1 MERVKTYSKIDMYL
15 SKTYKVIFHNDD
27 KTTFEF
33 VALCLMNIFDK
44 SIIEATD
51 LTLAVDKNGFCIA
64 GTGYTKDIAETKKS
78 QVIELAKINGFP
90 FQVSIEEE

>member
-1 MERVKTYSKIDMYL
+1 
-15 SKTYKVIFHNDD
+15 
-27 KTTFEF
+27 
-33 VALCLMNIFDK
+33 MNIFDK

-78 QVIELAKINGFP
+78 QVMELAKINGFP